1 MKKLLVLAAIAK
13 FTVFSCWAT
22 EGYNDLAKL
31 VKSGVGEDVV
41 IAFVNASNV
50 SYALTPDEILQLK
63 DMGATDKVL
72 TAVIQKK
79 IPAAAVQS
87 QKSAPSAVS
96 PNEAAKG
103 GQADAVQS
111 VPPTGNW
118 VLMND
123 YWYWQYPT
131 GVIVDLGWQ
140 PYYYY
145 GHRWYPR
152 GHWGRRGW

>member
-1 MKKLLVLAAIAK
+1 
-13 FTVFSCWAT
+13 
-22 EGYNDLAKL
+22 
-31 VKSGVGEDVV
+31 
-41 IAFVNASNV
+41 
-50 SYALTPDEILQLK
+50 LTPDEILQLK

-79 IPAAAVQS
+79 IPAVAVQS

-96 PNEAAKG
+96 PNDAAKG
-103 GQADAVQS
+103 GQADAVS
-111 VPPTGNW
+111 MPPTGNW

-145 GHRWYPR
+145 GHHWYPR